1 MSGYSDPINNDN
13 DNDNDNDVIMIMT
26 GNPDH
31 AAWF

>member
-1 MSGYSDPINNDN
+1 MSGCSDPINNDN
-13 DNDNDNDVIMIMT
+13 DNDVIMIMIMT